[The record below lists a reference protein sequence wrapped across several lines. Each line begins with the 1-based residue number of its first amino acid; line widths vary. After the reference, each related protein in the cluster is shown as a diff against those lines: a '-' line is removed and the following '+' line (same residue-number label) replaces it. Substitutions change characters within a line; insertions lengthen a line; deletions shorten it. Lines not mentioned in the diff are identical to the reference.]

1 MIRPAIE
8 TALAALLVAGALYLL
23 IFGPGEALM
32 GLYGP
37 ASPERADPGYPGKV
51 IAAVAALLPGLWFA
65 VGVWAG
71 YPGWRTALLS
81 SILIA
86 SAWVVW
92 IATRTLLF

>member
-23 IFGPGEALM
+23 IFGPNDALM

-37 ASPERADPGYPGKV
+37 ASPAHANPGYPGKV
-51 IAAVAALLPGLWFA
+51 IVAVVALLPGLWFA
-65 VGVWAG
+65 IGVWAG
-71 YPGWRTALLS
+71 YPGWRTSLLS
-81 SILIA
+81 SIAIA

-92 IATRTLLF
+92 TAMRTFF